1 MNNYLFPTSDTVSR
15 REKDKERIGEGNG
28 RVKRKTFKEN
38 EGKNG
43 QKVIWYGKWGYA
55 ERNKDVCKWL
65 TEWYTAIERVRG
77 RYRVI

>member
-15 REKDKERIGEGNG
+15 REIDKERIGEGNG

-43 QKVIWYGKWGYA
+43 QKVI
-55 ERNKDVCKWL
+55 
-65 TEWYTAIERVRG
+65 
-77 RYRVI
+77 